1 LKSVISA
8 SVSKKLKSATSSSLL
23 HPKKP
28 RTMHLR
34 SVGAF
39 TKAIDD
45 NDSYA
50 LFTIAKDEHFRS
62 SSFAVVLHIFQQVMT
77 IKKDGSFSK
86 LIQDLTDHR
95 MILMNALPDSEFMF
109 MKESMYAKDLKVAFL
124 QFAVVLQEMQNFDP
138 IKKKATPKQEVWLKP
153 PTEMV
158 KVYVPIG
165 YL

>member
-1 LKSVISA
+1 
-8 SVSKKLKSATSSSLL
+8 
-23 HPKKP
+23 
-28 RTMHLR
+28 MHLR

-45 NDSYA
+45 NDPYA
-50 LFTIAKDEHFRS
+50 MFTIAKDEHFRS
-62 SSFAVVLHIFQQVMT
+62 SSFAVVLHILQQVMT

-109 MKESMYAKDLKVAFL
+109 MKESM
-124 QFAVVLQEMQNFDP
+124 FAVVLQEMQNFDP
-138 IKKKATPKQEVWLKP
+138 IKKKATAKQEVWLKP

-158 KVYVPIG
+158 KMYVPIR